1 MKHRHRALLV
11 ALSIALGTS
20 SSSYAL
26 AQAQEIAIDP
36 KAFFDRAASEG
47 KFQDFDQVVKDMVKM
62 EGLMTL
68 YRYKPDDATKDQT
81 RLLAQI
87 PKKLLGQDLLLATSI
102 SRGEMSGFQ
111 WNDYLVRMKMQG
123 RKVMIEVPD
132 LRGGFSH
139 LIAALAAEG
148 TSTVHGVELIDRGY
162 EHFFAK
168 LEGLGAVVARAEPAA
183 V

>member
-81 RLLAQI
+81 RLRRRSPRNCWGRTCCWRRASRAARC
-87 PKKLLGQDLLLATSI
+87 PGSSGTTTSC
-102 SRGEMSGFQ
+102 
-111 WNDYLVRMKMQG
+111 
-123 RKVMIEVPD
+123 
-132 LRGGFSH
+132 
-139 LIAALAAEG
+139 A
-148 TSTVHGVELIDRGY
+148 
-162 EHFFAK
+162 
-168 LEGLGAVVARAEPAA
+168 
-183 V
+183 